1 MVGSVYIA
9 NRRDSTRYRVA
20 TATDSACLNRI
31 PFPKLII
38 VANR

>member
-1 MVGSVYIA
+1 MAGSVYIA

-31 PFPKLII
+31 PVQKLI
-38 VANR
+38 VVVNR